1 MKQTNYSITIGT
13 ASDVGTIA
21 QFQVD
26 MALESE
32 GSFLDLERVTRG
44 VTSAMADENKG
55 RYIVARDDSGKPIGS
70 LMLTREWSD
79 WNDQWYWWIQS
90 VFISKEYRGKG
101 VYKAMYE
108 KVKDMALEANVSQI
122 RLYVDKTNHHAQM
135 IYNKLGMDETH
146 YLLYEEC
153 IN

>member
-1 MKQTNYSITIGT
+1 MKKMNYNISVGNV
-13 ASDVGTIA
+13 SDIAIIA

-32 GSFLDLERVTRG
+32 GSSLDLDRVTRG
-44 VTSAMADENKG
+44 VASAVADENKG
-55 RYIVARDDSGKPIGS
+55 RYIIARDESGKAIAS
-70 LMLTREWSD
+70 LMLTKEWSD

-90 VFISKEYRGKG
+90 VFVSKKYRGKG
-101 VYKAMYE
+101 VYSAMYK
-108 KVKDMALEANVSQI
+108 KVKEMALEANVSQI
-122 RLYVDKTNHHAQM
+122 RLYVDKTNFSAQKV
-135 IYNKLGMDETH
+135 YQRLGMDETH